1 MESVRGLNLIC
12 WYISGLEPEMPV
24 TEKILE
30 IEKRSTTLQYLEN

>member
-1 MESVRGLNLIC
+1 
-12 WYISGLEPEMPV
+12 MPV